1 MKNHFALTLL
11 AAAFIAAPT
20 MSYADADEARWESL
34 RVYTL
39 KSGSAVAV
47 AVPSEWTEVDTGR
60 TLGAKPALRYLDAA
74 GAEVSIPVAALER
87 ASAAKRLFRPELTQK
102 VARNER

>member
-1 MKNHFALTLL
+1 MKKNFAFTLL
-11 AAAFIAAPT
+11 AAALALAPKLSHAEDT
-20 MSYADADEARWESL
+20 RWESL

-39 KSGSAVAV
+39 NNGSAVAV
-47 AVPSEWTEVDTGR
+47 AVPSEWREVDTGR

-74 GAEVSIPVAALER
+74 GAEVSIPVAALAR

-102 VARNER
+102 VARSER

>member
-1 MKNHFALTLL
+1 MKNPIALTLL
-11 AAAFIAAPT
+11 AAAFIAAPKI
-20 MSYADADEARWESL
+20 SYADDVRWESL

-39 KSGSAVAV
+39 SSGSAVAV
-47 AVPSEWTEVDTGR
+47 AVPSEWREVDAGR
-60 TLGAKPALRYLDAA
+60 ALGAKPALRYLDAA

-87 ASAAKRLFRPELTQK
+87 ASAAKRLFRPEVTQK